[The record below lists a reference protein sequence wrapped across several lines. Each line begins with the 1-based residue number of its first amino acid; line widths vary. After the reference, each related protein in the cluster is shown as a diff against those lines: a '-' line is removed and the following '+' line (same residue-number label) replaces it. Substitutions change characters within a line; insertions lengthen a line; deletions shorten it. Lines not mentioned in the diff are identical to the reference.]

1 MSILIQ
7 QLRRFLCIVLLG
19 CIGSGAALAAT
30 TDQLTSFYR
39 AVEMDDATTVGR
51 MIAARQVGANAIDPR
66 NGEPALIL
74 ALREGSNRVIDVLL
88 ADPAIDLEINAPN
101 TNTALMMAAF
111 KHNKPAV
118 LAMLAKGAVVNRPG
132 WTALHYAAA
141 SGDDEIAGILLAH
154 KAAYRR
160 AGAGQFHPADD
171 RRARGAGVDR
181 AAAARGGR
189 RRHPEKQRV
198 ADRSPNRPARRQT
211 AHRRGNRRPPGRK
224 EVAGVWSCGP
234 GPIFKSNRR
243 TGTEKQLTLPHGIP
257 SRLSIMAVSYR

>member
-30 TDQLTSFYR
+30 TDQLTSFFR

-154 KAAYRR
+154 KARIDAPAPANFTPLMIAAREGQESTVR
-160 AGAGQFHPADD
+160 LLLEAGADATLKNSESLTAAQIAQRADKP
-171 RRARGAGVDR
+171 RI
-181 AAAARGGR
+181 AADIAVHLAAKR
-189 RRHPEKQRV
+189 
-198 ADRSPNRPARRQT
+198 
-211 AHRRGNRRPPGRK
+211 
-224 EVAGVWSCGP
+224 
-234 GPIFKSNRR
+234 
-243 TGTEKQLTLPHGIP
+243 
-257 SRLSIMAVSYR
+257 